1 MTRKICQNV
10 LWCHKLWQCC
20 NLYETGDTMCHE
32 NCMLEMLSHL
42 RPTSWVMKEGEGFC
56 RASRGRPLALSML
69 KVKTSIKNDH
79 FGFWISKWFLAGV
92 LVRIKYQNSKLLIIK
107 WYFPFLTSL
116 ALPLAAFPASIK
128 DTMENLPIICIGL
141 VQGFPSSMIYAHFY
155 NQQYHTTTLLKISI
169 YKVSK
174 KEGSCCNPK
183 SPSKNGHVI

>member
-1 MTRKICQNV
+1 MRHNVPWEMYVRDAIASAAHFLGYEGRWRFLPYQPGPASSLVNAEGQNKYQEWS
-10 LWCHKLWQCC
+10 L
-20 NLYETGDTMCHE
+20 
-32 NCMLEMLSHL
+32 
-42 RPTSWVMKEGEGFC
+42 
-56 RASRGRPLALSML
+56 
-69 KVKTSIKNDH
+69 
-79 FGFWISKWFLAGV
+79 WISKWFLAGV

-174 KEGSCCNPK
+174 KEDSCCNPPLK
-183 SPSKNGHVI
+183 MDMWYNGTNQMLKFPKYPMF